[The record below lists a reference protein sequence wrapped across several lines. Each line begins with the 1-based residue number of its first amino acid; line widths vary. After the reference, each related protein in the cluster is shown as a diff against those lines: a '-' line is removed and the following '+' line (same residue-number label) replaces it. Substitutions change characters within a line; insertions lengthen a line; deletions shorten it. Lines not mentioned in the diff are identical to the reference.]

1 MADTAQALNPA
12 DAGEVDDGLDAT
24 ERAQFAEME
33 KVTSDPA
40 PSPEP
45 SPTPATNGE
54 ITFREGTAT
63 SALPGRLVRGPQGAP
78 LAS

>member
-45 SPTPATNGE
+45 SPTPAPAPVPAPAFPLTPPAPPAPAIAE
-54 ITFREGTAT
+54 T
-63 SALPGRLVRGPQGAP
+63 LPVA
-78 LAS
+78 